1 MLTLVRWLS
10 RRSLGF
16 LHALGTLLG
25 WLTWALSPSYRRRG
39 AENAA
44 LAGVAAPARRAA
56 VGEAGRLVGELP
68 WVWLSERARPISRW
82 VRWQGD
88 ELLERCMAERRG
100 LVILTPHLGAF
111 EVCAQAYAERFGAAK
126 PLTALYRPAR
136 KAWLRELE
144 KTARDRPG
152 MVTAPATLAG
162 VRQMIR
168 ALRKGECVGLLPD
181 QVPPQG
187 MGVWAPFFGKPAY
200 TMTLAARLVQQTGSA
215 LVLMWGERLPKAQGY
230 VLHVS
235 EPSEP
240 LAAEGAGEGGEAQAA
255 ANAAALNREMERLI
269 RRCPAQY
276 LWGYHRYKK
285 PRAAGQGFE

>member
-16 LHALGTLLG
+16 LHALGTALG
-25 WLTWALSPSYRRRG
+25 WLTWALSPSYRRRCH
-39 AENAA
+39 ENAA
-44 LAGVAAPARRAA
+44 LAGVAAAERRAG
-56 VGEAGRLVGELP
+56 VTQAGRLVGELP
-68 WVWLSERARPISRW
+68 WVWLSARARPISRW
-82 VRWQGD
+82 VRWEG
-88 ELLERCMAERRG
+88 EHLLERCMADTGRG

-136 KAWLRELE
+136 QAWLRELE

-152 MVTAPATLAG
+152 LVAAPATLAG

-181 QVPPQG
+181 QVPPEG
-187 MGVWAPFFGKPAY
+187 MGVWAPFFGRSAY

-215 LVLMWGERLPKAQGY
+215 LVMMWCERLPRGAGY

-235 EPSEP
+235 EPGEA
-240 LAAEGAGEGGEAQAA
+240 LAAQGEGGEAQQV

-269 RRCPAQY
+269 RQCPSQY
-276 LWGYHRYKK
+276 LWGYHRYKQ